1 MSEPEVQRS
10 QEARIVGIE
19 LAAVAHRVMESY
31 LGTKAGERVLII
43 CDTRTSPSL
52 PPALAGQAL
61 VLGADPVVE
70 TIVPRSRSGAEPPRS
85 VAAAMLEADIVVS
98 VASTSMYHT
107 MAKGAAQRNGARG
120 CFNAPSQEDG
130 WIRGAMT
137 ADFAKIRKVSERL
150 AERMR
155 GGKQIRVTSPAG
167 TDLTASIAG
176 REPKGW
182 LTGICR
188 NPGEASA
195 YPGGE
200 VSLPPV
206 ERTARGRVVVE
217 HVMTDLG
224 LLSGPITWIVEDGLV
239 ADVRGGPDAERL
251 IRHVEGVENAH
262 NIGEIGIGMNPSARL
277 TADITESKK
286 RLGTAH
292 IAMGDS
298 AGEYGGSVVSDVH
311 LDGMVLDASIEVDGE
326 IVVDR
331 GELRV

>member
-1 MSEPEVQRS
+1 MSAV
-10 QEARIVGIE
+10 E

-31 LGTKAGERVLII
+31 LGVQPGERVLIVS
-43 CDTRTSPSL
+43 DTRTSPSL
-52 PPALAGQAL
+52 PIALSAQAFT
-61 VLGADPVVE
+61 LGADAVTVTMP
-70 TIVPRSRSGAEPPRS
+70 PRSRSGIEPPEP
-85 VAAAMLEADIVVS
+85 VAAAMREADVVVS

-107 MAKGAAQRNGARG
+107 EAQGAAQRGGVRG
-120 CFNAPSQEDG
+120 CFNAPSQEDA

-137 ADFAKIRKVSERL
+137 ADFTAIREMSERL
-150 AERMR
+150 AERIR
-155 GGKQIRVTSPAG
+155 GSARVRVTCPAG
-167 TDLTASIAG
+167 TDLPASIEG

-188 NPGEASA
+188 NPGEVSA

-206 ERTARGRVVVE
+206 EGTAEGVAVVQ

-224 LLSGPITWIVEDGLV
+224 SLSHPITLHVERGLV
-239 ADVRGGPDAERL
+239 VAIDGGPDATRL
-251 IRHVEGVENAH
+251 EVHVEGVENAR
-262 NIGEIGIGMNPSARL
+262 NFGEVGIGMNPAARL
-277 TADITESKK
+277 TGEITESKK

-298 AGEYGGSVVSDVH
+298 AGGYGGTIASDVH
-311 LDGMVLDASIEVDGE
+311 LDGMVLDATIEVDGE

-331 GELRV
+331 GAMRV